1 MTCGLGSHV
10 TGHSLGGSRGV
21 LRKRRAQT
29 SSNGRRTT
37 RWAVLIGLVTIPVSL
52 AVIATGASGAVAGPT
67 VARYPYLTDLTA
79 SSVDVNW
86 ATSASDTTPGVV
98 TYGVGGNCTQY
109 VVSTAVGPSSYTAF
123 GETSP
128 YYQHSVL
135 LKNLTPATTYCYR
148 IYTGTGAPGTP
159 LLTDP
164 PVPPTTF
171 TTPPAPGSGESF
183 SFDVLGDF
191 GETSTVTTSPATGTF
206 NSYQAALD
214 AQLAASATSATNP
227 ALFAISTGDIS
238 YSNGTTT
245 NYGDLNHPA
254 DVAGVVDQ
262 SNIFDPRYWGKV
274 GSSLPLFST
283 AGNHGRTGTFFS
295 TWPEPTTSQGGV
307 YSASSQSYPAVDGQA
322 AGTYPSDWYAF
333 TVGTARIYILDA
345 DWTDVAQGGVNAS
358 LGLGC
363 PGGATLSCPSYQV
376 ERDEHWQ
383 QSSAEYKW
391 LASDLAQDES
401 ARGASAM
408 RLVFFHYPLRV
419 DQNNFTTQQDVY
431 LQNSAANPN
440 GGASSLEA
448 LLASNN
454 VNLVFNGHAHM
465 YERNVAPLGGVPN
478 YVTGGGGGVLT
489 NVSATATCSPT
500 DAYARGWDPTNAVGS
515 SCGAPSGGTAAKP
528 ATAAQVYHF
537 LKVTVS
543 GSDVTVVPTDST
555 GAAFDPMT
563 YHFAA
568 DSQAPSQPGT
578 PVVSRGTGS
587 ASYNVTVTRGA
598 NSTDNVGV
606 VSYDIYRDGNYQ
618 ETIPAATQKWTE
630 VGVPVGT
637 HTWTIVA
644 RDQRG
649 NTSIPSVASVSVA
662 VIDTIAPTA
671 PTLTAAPGHANAIDL
686 SWSGATDNVAV
697 TGYDIYRDGAS
708 TPAASGVTGTT
719 WSDTG
724 LVAGSTHSYVVVARD
739 AAGLSSP
746 HSNTATATVATV
758 APVFQEGFESGSLA
772 PSIWTAPTA
781 GLAVQQTTVHS
792 GSWAAEETSTG
803 AATWSAAQLPTPYP
817 AVRASAWVYLKSR
830 STSAG
835 FLKLRT
841 STGAYIAYLYVN
853 AAGYLSVRNDAGNVT
868 HVSTTPV
875 TLGQWHKV
883 EYYLDTNPGG
893 PITIT
898 AAVDGTNV
906 TFTTPV
912 TSIETLGAAPIG
924 QIVLGDTITGR
935 TYDIAIDDVTVTTS

>member
-1 MTCGLGSHV
+1 MRRQRAHAS
-10 TGHSLGGSRGV
+10 SND
-21 LRKRRAQT
+21 RRAA
-29 SSNGRRTT
+29 
-37 RWAVLIGLVTIPVSL
+37 RWGVRIGIATLPASL
-52 AVIATGASGAVAGPT
+52 AIVATGAVGSVAGPT
-67 VARYPYLTDLTA
+67 LARYPYLTDLTA

-109 VVSTAVGPSSYTAF
+109 VATTAVGPSSYTAF
-123 GETSP
+123 AETSP

-135 LKNLTPATTYCYR
+135 LKNLAPATTYCYR
-148 IYTGTGAPGTP
+148 VYTGTNSPGTA
-159 LLTDP
+159 LLPEP

-171 TTPPAPGSGESF
+171 TTPPAPGSADSF

-214 AQLAASATSATNP
+214 AQLAASATSAINP
-227 ALFAISTGDIS
+227 ALFAVSTGDIA
-238 YSNGTTT
+238 YNNGSTT

-254 DVAGVVDQ
+254 DTAGVVDQ

-274 GSSLPLFST
+274 GSTLPLFST

-295 TWPEPTTSQGGV
+295 TWPEPTTSSGGV
-307 YSASSQSYPAVDGQA
+307 YSANSQSYPAVDGQA

-363 PGGATLSCPSYQV
+363 PGGATLACPSYQV

-383 QSSAEYKW
+383 QSSAEYNW

-401 ARGASAM
+401 ARGVSAM

-431 LQNSAANPN
+431 LQNSARNPN

-448 LLASNN
+448 LLANNN

-478 YVTGGGGGVLT
+478 YVTGGGGAVLT
-489 NVSATATCSPT
+489 NVSATSTCSPT
-500 DAYARGWDPTNAVGS
+500 DGYARGWDPTHAVGS
-515 SCGAPSGGTAAKP
+515 SCGAPSDGSAAKP
-528 ATAAQVYHF
+528 AAVAQVYHF

-555 GAAFDPMT
+555 GTAFDPMT
-563 YHFAA
+563 YHFVA
-568 DSQAPSQPGT
+568 DSQAPSQPGA
-578 PVVSRGTGS
+578 PAVARGTGS
-587 ASYNVTVTRGA
+587 ASYNVTVTRGT

-606 VSYDIYRDGNYQ
+606 VSYDIYRDGIYQ

-630 VGVPVGT
+630 VAVPAGT
-637 HTWTIVA
+637 HTWTVAA

-649 NTSIPSVASVSVA
+649 NASAPSIPSPPVSLT
-662 VIDTIAPTA
+662 DTTPPTA
-671 PTLTAAPGHANAIDL
+671 PTLTAAPVRANEIDL
-686 SWSGATDNVAV
+686 AWSGATDNVAV

-708 TPAASGVTGTT
+708 TPAASGVTTTT
-719 WSDTG
+719 WADTG
-724 LVAGSTHSYVVVARD
+724 LVAGSTHSYVAVARD

-746 HSNTATATVATV
+746 NSNTATATVAAV
-758 APVFQEGFESGSLA
+758 VPVFQDGFESGSLA
-772 PSIWTAPTA
+772 PGIWTTPTP
-781 GLAVQQTTVHS
+781 GLVVQQAIVHAGNS
-792 GSWAAEETSTG
+792 AAEETSTG
-803 AATWSAAQLPTPYP
+803 AATWSAAQLPTTYP
-817 AVRASAWVYLKSR
+817 ALRASAWVYVNSR

-853 AAGYLSVRNDAGNVT
+853 AAGFLSVRNDAGGVT

-875 TLGQWHKV
+875 TNGQWHKV
-883 EYYLDTNPGG
+883 EYYLNTNPGG

-898 AAVDGTNV
+898 AAIDGTNV

-912 TSIETLGAAPIG
+912 TSTETLGSTPIG
-924 QIVLGDTITGR
+924 QIVLGDTVTAR
-935 TYDIAIDDVTVTTS
+935 TYDVAIDDVTVTTS